1 MCIKIVGESEFN
13 AVVFLS
19 VDTNNSWKSLDI
31 NKEDIQT
38 AVKQLIDTA
47 YGLLEIADSDRDS
60 DQHENAM
67 NLYIKCKFY
76 SKRDKQLRKIL
87 LANKKSKRMWPLDF
101 VNRKPKG
108 FYCVCKGRLRFSKRN
123 A

>member
-19 VDTNNSWKSLDI
+19 VDTNSGLKSLDI
-31 NKEDIQT
+31 NKADIVKN
-38 AVKQLIDTA
+38 AKQLIDTA

-60 DQHENAM
+60 DQYENAM
-67 NLYIKCKFY
+67 NLLQEAFE
-76 SKRDKQLRKIL
+76 S
-87 LANKKSKRMWPLDF
+87 LDD
-101 VNRKPKG
+101 
-108 FYCVCKGRLRFSKRN
+108 

>member
-19 VDTNNSWKSLDI
+19 VDTNSGLKSLDI

-47 YGLLEIADSDRDS
+47 YGLLDIADSDRDS
-60 DQHENAM
+60 DQYENAM
-67 NLYIKCKFY
+67 NLLQEAFE
-76 SKRDKQLRKIL
+76 S
-87 LANKKSKRMWPLDF
+87 LDD
-101 VNRKPKG
+101 
-108 FYCVCKGRLRFSKRN
+108 

>member
-19 VDTNNSWKSLDI
+19 VDTNSGLKSLDI

-47 YGLLEIADSDRDS
+47 YGLLDIADSDRDS
-60 DQHENAM
+60 DQYENAM
-67 NLYIKCKFY
+67 NLL
-76 SKRDKQLRKIL
+76 QE
-87 LANKKSKRMWPLDF
+87 AVEALDD
-101 VNRKPKG
+101 
-108 FYCVCKGRLRFSKRN
+108 